1 MYRCDDK
8 SDRAGSARLI
18 KIDGFKSLS
27 SNQAKDIQVNGMKES
42 SLTNRNES
50 SSGVVPLPLRHAKL
64 AVALTFVLVM
74 LSGFGFCQSALAQQ
88 NQKPGAGT
96 TPNMPQNDA
105 DETSALANR
114 KRYFDRNP
122 WAKGHHDDDATED
135 KPGTKNQQAQKPFE
149 NFPMP
154 AFQGM
159 VVPDTTS
166 PNTYRI
172 TLIPQTVQTKVQ
184 RRDVGNITRNY
195 NTIGTWST
203 DTSRAIH
210 MNQMASKALEM
221 AFDPERLNWN
231 LSANASLGAS
241 SASNSAANA
250 GEQTLNTA
258 LDRIMDA
265 DAGGAFINVAN
276 EASGTGGNVGALFRS
291 VPDAVGMV
299 MIMYKHV
306 FVPMAILF
314 LLPGAV
320 ISQVKGM
327 VGRGLSNTVSV
338 PEAQHPFDGIL
349 RSMVAVFL
357 IPATQVIMSW
367 SIDVGNSLAFSMKD
381 WVDIPMILNWCSELS
396 YDPKPGNYDNA
407 IRMPQPQS
415 NYGGGGTS
423 GSGSTGGGGGILG
436 TIINAIL
443 SAIFGGDY
451 AIGEG
456 AAVNMKETATHLERQ
471 GYMMVM
477 LQMAFN
483 FMLYVAAVFLVIM
496 SAFQITI
503 MCYLFL
509 LGPLSAA
516 FYAWPQVNSGKVA
529 LFRGIFGNW
538 LEAVIKVSLWRF
550 YWMVVLAVVTQRLI
564 YTGGGSGDLQ
574 WEVAMFA
581 SFLGIMLYVPQQ
593 PFDFT
598 PQGSFGKADQVY
610 SQAMQAAQAQSGGG
624 GGGGKGGSP
633 GAGAGGE
640 DSGHHGKEKE
650 HSKDTKTEKDSAP
663 TAAEGTDTN
672 RSSRDAGL
680 PNAAKPD
687 ANPNANNNPT
697 ANPTPPPPKSEN
709 TGAKDKNDGG
719 GDNNPP
725 PGGPNPGVPTSGP
738 GSSAPSSGSTSAP
751 NAAAAAAAKTA
762 MPSVPVGSASASG
775 IKLAGGNPSANVNP
789 GASKGAADSVKSQSG
804 TATAANNNASQPAP
818 AAAPPPQVVQA
829 PAPAAPGGGGPAVAN
844 GGTAVANIATSS
856 AEQTKKKSE
865 S

>member
-1 MYRCDDK
+1 
-8 SDRAGSARLI
+8 
-18 KIDGFKSLS
+18 
-27 SNQAKDIQVNGMKES
+27 MKES
-42 SLTNRNES
+42 SLTTRNQS
-50 SSGVVPLPLRHAKL
+50 SAGVVPFPLLFSKL
-64 AVALTFVLVM
+64 VLAFAFM
-74 LSGFGFCQSALAQQ
+74 LVLISGSGFCSVALAQQ
-88 NQKPGAGT
+88 GEGT
-96 TPNMPQNDA
+96 SPNIPQNDA
-105 DETSALANR
+105 DQTGALPNR
-114 KRYFDRNP
+114 QRYWNQNP

-135 KPGTKNQQAQKPFE
+135 KPGTSNQRAQPPIE

-154 AFQGM
+154 AFQGA
-159 VVPDTTS
+159 VVPQGD
-166 PNTYRI
+166 NTYRV
-172 TLIPQTVQTKVQ
+172 TLIPQMVQTRIQ
-184 RRDVGNITRNY
+184 RRDVGNVTRNY

-203 DTSRAIH
+203 DTSKAIH
-210 MNQMASKALEM
+210 MNQMASKGIEM

-250 GEQTLNTA
+250 GEQTLNVV
-258 LDRIMDA
+258 LDRILEA
-265 DAGGAFINVAN
+265 DAGGALINVAN

-367 SIDVGNSLAFSMKD
+367 SIDVGNSLAYSMRD

-396 YDPKPGNYDNA
+396 YDPKPNNYDNA
-407 IRMPQPQS
+407 IRQPQPQS
-415 NYGGGGTS
+415 NYGGGGGVT
-423 GSGSTGGGGGILG
+423 GGAPATGGGVSGFFNS
-436 TIINAIL
+436 IINAVL

-456 AAVNMKETATHLERQ
+456 AAVNMRETATHLERQ

-509 LGPLSAA
+509 LGPLAAA

-564 YTGGGSGDLQ
+564 YTGGGTGDLQ

-598 PQGSFGKADQVY
+598 PQGSFAKAEQVY
-610 SQAMQAAQAQSGGG
+610 SQAMQAAQSQSGGG

-633 GAGAGGE
+633 GGAGGSE
-640 DSGHHGKEKE
+640 EPGQNGKDKE
-650 HSKDTKTEKDSAP
+650 TSKDTKTEKESTP
-663 TAAEGTDTN
+663 EAAEGADNN
-672 RSSRDAGL
+672 RPSRDVGL
-680 PNAAKPD
+680 PDAAKPSE
-687 ANPNANNNPT
+687 ANPSGNPV
-697 ANPTPPPPKSEN
+697 ANPTPPPPKADDTAN
-709 TGAKDKNDGG
+709 KKGGTG
-719 GDNNPP
+719 GDDNAPP
-725 PGGPNPGVPTSGP
+725 PGGPTPGGP
-738 GSSAPSSGSTSAP
+738 GSGPTPSAPSAGTAP
-751 NAAAAAAAKTA
+751 PANPAAAAAVQTA
-762 MPSVPVGSASASG
+762 MPSVPVGPASASG
-775 IKLAGGNPSANVNP
+775 IQLAGGSPSAKVNP
-789 GASKGAADSVKSQSG
+789 GAANGAANSVGSQG
-804 TATAANNNASQPAP
+804 NIANAANSNASQPAATP
-818 AAAPPPQVVQA
+818 APPPQIVQAAAPPPA
-829 PAPAAPGGGGPAVAN
+829 GGGAPAVAN

-856 AEQTKKKSE
+856 ANQAEKNAE
-865 S
+865 A

>member
-1 MYRCDDK
+1 
-8 SDRAGSARLI
+8 
-18 KIDGFKSLS
+18 
-27 SNQAKDIQVNGMKES
+27 MKES
-42 SLTNRNES
+42 SLTKRNES
-50 SSGVVPLPLRHAKL
+50 SAGVLPSPLRHSKL
-64 AVALTFVLVM
+64 AIAITFMLVVI
-74 LSGFGFCQSALAQQ
+74 SSIGFCQVALAQQ

-96 TPNMPQNDA
+96 TPNMPQNNA
-105 DETSALANR
+105 DETGAKPNR
-114 KRYFDRNP
+114 DRYHDRNA

-135 KPGTKNQQAQKPFE
+135 KPGTKNQRAQPAFE

-159 VVPDTTS
+159 VVPDTQQ

-172 TLIPQTVQTKVQ
+172 TLVPQTVQTKIQ

-195 NTIGTWST
+195 NGIGTWST
-203 DTSRAIH
+203 DQSRAIH
-210 MNQMASKALEM
+210 MNQMASKGIEM

-250 GEQTLNTA
+250 GEQTLNVA

-367 SIDVGNSLAFSMKD
+367 SIDVGNSLAYSMRD

-396 YDPKPGNYDNA
+396 YDPKPNNYDNA
-407 IRMPQPQS
+407 IRMPQPQA
-415 NYGGGGTS
+415 NYGGGGGGNT
-423 GSGSTGGGGGILG
+423 GGSTGGGGIMG
-436 TIINAIL
+436 IINAIL

-451 AIGEG
+451 AVGEG
-456 AAVNMKETATHLERQ
+456 AAVNMRETATHLERQ

-598 PQGSFGKADQVY
+598 PQGSFAKAEQVY
-610 SQAMQAAQAQSGGG
+610 SQAMQAAQAQGGGGG

-633 GAGAGGE
+633 GGAAGGE
-640 DSGHHGKEKE
+640 DSGQNGKEKE
-650 HSKDTKTEKDSAP
+650 HSKDTKTEKEEAP
-663 TAAEGTDTN
+663 AAAEGTDPN
-672 RSSRDAGL
+672 RSSRDVGL
-680 PNAAKPD
+680 PDAAKPNA
-687 ANPNANNNPT
+687 ANPNANPT
-697 ANPTPPPPKSEN
+697 ANQTPPPPKSDN
-709 TGAKDKNDGG
+709 TGSKKDGDG
-719 GDNNPP
+719 GDNSPP
-725 PGGPNPGVPTSGP
+725 PGGPTPGGPSSGP
-738 GSSAPSSGSTSAP
+738 STSAPSSGNSPAP
-751 NAAAAAAAKTA
+751 NPAAASAVQSA

-775 IKLAGGNPSANVNP
+775 IKLAGGAPSANVNP
-789 GASKGAADSVKSQSG
+789 GAANGAANSVGSQG
-804 TATAANNNASQPAP
+804 NTANAANNNASSP
-818 AAAPPPQVVQA
+818 AAAPAPPPQVVQA
-829 PAPAAPGGGGPAVAN
+829 AAPPAAGGGSPAVAN

-856 AEQTKKKSE
+856 AQQTKKNSE
-865 S
+865 A